1 MYTIWNELYNDA
13 IIYADSLL
21 LIQCIYIY
29 IFVFPLPLYFILTL
43 CSYLRQH
50 DQMKI
55 PLYNISGKLPFIRFV
70 FNFTLNVHMKTTVNM
85 SSFAEIEINFLF

>member
-29 IFVFPLPLYFILTL
+29 IRIPPPLIFYTYIVFLLASTW
-43 CSYLRQH
+43 S
-50 DQMKI
+50 DE
-55 PLYNISGKLPFIRFV
+55 NSV
-70 FNFTLNVHMKTTVNM
+70 V
-85 SSFAEIEINFLF
+85 